1 MDLIY
6 SSGYSSV
13 LLNGIPGKQFLCKTG
28 VRQGDPLSPL
38 IFVLA
43 ANLLQAIFNEAMHQR
58 LIESP
63 LNTCKDFPVVQ
74 YADDTVLLLPAC
86 AQQIQQTQ
94 NLLMH
99 FSVYTS
105 LRVNYSKSVMVS
117 INVDAQ
123 KTLHL
128 ANILGCAVGSF
139 PFTYLGLPLG
149 TSKPKVDDF
158 SLC

>member
-1 MDLIY
+1 
-6 SSGYSSV
+6 
-13 LLNGIPGKQFLCKTG
+13 
-28 VRQGDPLSPL
+28 
-38 IFVLA
+38 
-43 ANLLQAIFNEAMHQR
+43 
-58 LIESP
+58 
-63 LNTCKDFPVVQ
+63 
-74 YADDTVLLLPAC
+74 
-86 AQQIQQTQ
+86 
-94 NLLMH
+94 MH